1 MMRSLVVALILCLI
15 AAPAAAARIKD
26 IATLRDASDSQ
37 LVGYGLVVGL
47 SGTGDTFRNT
57 PFTQQAVQ
65 GMLQNLGMDVH
76 GIELRNRNVA
86 AVIVTTDLPAG
97 VQTGSRL
104 DVTVSALGD
113 APSLM
118 GGTLLLT
125 QLQGSDS
132 VVHATAQGAVS
143 VTGFASQGQG
153 ETLSQGVPTAGRI
166 PNGAIVQQEIP
177 GAPDQLRSMLALKN
191 PDYATAVRIVDA
203 INIYSLARF
212 HARAAYEVDSRTV
225 EIFRPRN
232 VSLARFMAVVGE
244 LQVQPDMAARVVLDA
259 RTGTVVVGQDVQIST
274 VAVTYGTLTVR
285 VNEQP
290 QVSQPNPFA
299 QGRTVV
305 TPNTTINAEQTGGPI
320 VHRRRLEPAHA
331 GRRPQ
336 PDRRQAAGHHRHPA
350 GDQDAPARFRPI
362 SSSSRA
368 QAQRKALSRRCP
380 PIRGRC
386 MSITSRGKRSGP
398 ETARDGAR
406 RTASLPFSPRPSSLP
421 PLRRRTVG
429 PRRRKSRRRRPIR
442 PARKNWPTPT
452 PAGSAL
458 RSPRRLRKRASPGR
472 PSVLPSSTPR
482 SSSGSLISK
491 RRKPRRANGSP
502 SARRS
507 SRPPTTT
514 SSPSTPECSRRTRP
528 GS

>member
-232 VSLARFMAVVGE
+232 VSLARFMAGVGE
-244 LQVQPDMAARVVLDA
+244 LHVQPDMAARVVLDA

-305 TPNTTINAEQTGGPI
+305 TPNTTINAVQTGGP
-320 VHRRRLEPAHA
+320 
-331 GRRPQ
+331 
-336 PDRRQAAGHHRHPA
+336 
-350 GDQDAPARFRPI
+350 
-362 SSSSRA
+362 
-368 QAQRKALSRRCP
+368 
-380 PIRGRC
+380 
-386 MSITSRGKRSGP
+386 MSIVGG
-398 ETARDGAR
+398 
-406 RTASLPFSPRPSSLP
+406 SSLRVLVGGLNRIGVKP
-421 PLRRRTVG
+421 PGIIAILQAI
-429 PRRRKSRRRRPIR
+429 KS
-442 PARKNWPTPT
+442 
-452 PAGSAL
+452 AGAL
-458 RSPRRLRKRASPGR
+458 QADL
-472 PSVLPSSTPR
+472 V
-482 SSSGSLISK
+482 IQ
-491 RRKPRRANGSP
+491 
-502 SARRS
+502 
-507 SRPPTTT
+507 
-514 SSPSTPECSRRTRP
+514 
-528 GS
+528 